1 MSPFTDEA
9 LNTMGRP
16 EISGCEQESYSLPN
30 MQPIRPTPL
39 YKNQTSQYMGS
50 AFSTLYPEES
60 CGTKYHSCCSVV
72 REHERRITGL
82 GQALES
88 LQRSIKKKHLKG
100 SLDEERTKGPLG
112 IKLEELKLRLQLKRN
127 CSEGI
132 NYLLLKLDSI
142 KGLTTSSVMGVSTKK
157 GQRKS
162 LNEGKKSYYGR
173 TNNRNLSGS
182 NGHQHSQHHEG

>member
-1 MSPFTDEA
+1 
-9 LNTMGRP
+9 
-16 EISGCEQESYSLPN
+16 
-30 MQPIRPTPL
+30 
-39 YKNQTSQYMGS
+39 MGS

-60 CGTKYHSCCSVV
+60 CRTKYHSCCSVV

-112 IKLEELKLRLQLKRN
+112 IKLEELKSRLQLKRN

-132 NYLLLKLDSI
+132 NYLLLKLYSI
-142 KGLTTSSVMGVSTKK
+142 EGLTNGGLNKK
-157 GQRKS
+157 GA
-162 LNEGKKSYYGR
+162 KKE
-173 TNNRNLSGS
+173 L
-182 NGHQHSQHHEG
+182 E